1 MHRTV
6 AGAAVRRI
14 RIARCGRLP
23 VDALPKIFHFVGM
36 TLRAL
41 GWCSLGRSRH
51 FVRIAVAGLASSYA
65 DRTMNA
71 ARHVRSFV
79 AVAGRALH
87 LRHFVSMRKIPD
99 AGVAIGAAQNAVDT
113 GRVLGRINRDAFASG
128 RSRSRLAVAAET
140 AFVLLEWMGR
150 FRLRLKPARKQ
161 SADRKQHDETA
172 KM

>member
-65 DRTMNA
+65 DRAMNA
-71 ARHVRSFV
+71 ARHMRSFLCV
-79 AVAGRALH
+79 TAQALH
-87 LRHFVSMRKIPD
+87 LGHFVRMGEILDGR
-99 AGVAIGAAQNAVDT
+99 VAIGAAQNAVDT
-113 GRVLGRINRDAFASG
+113 GRVLGRINRDAFATG
-128 RSRSRLAVAAET
+128 RSHPRLAVAGET
-140 AFVLLEWMGR
+140 AFVLLEWMCS
-150 FRLRLKPARKQ
+150 FRLCLNPTRNQ
-161 SADRKQHDETA
+161 SADGKQQDEIA